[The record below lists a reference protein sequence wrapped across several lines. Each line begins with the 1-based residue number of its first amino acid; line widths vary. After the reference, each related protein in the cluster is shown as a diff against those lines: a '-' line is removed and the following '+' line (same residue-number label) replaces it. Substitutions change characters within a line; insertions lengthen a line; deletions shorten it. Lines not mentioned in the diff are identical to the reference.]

1 METSNSEPTAR
12 RAAGTPDVT
21 DGVSV
26 AAPAQNVIPLTRTVI
41 PFARTNY
48 PRPISGPGSGR
59 TDAAP
64 TGEDDD
70 PGPRAA

>member
-12 RAAGTPDVT
+12 RAAGTQDVT
-21 DGVSV
+21 DGVAV
-26 AAPAQNVIPLTRTVI
+26 KAPAQNVVPLARTVI

-48 PRPISGPGSGR
+48 PRPPSGPGSGR

>member
-1 METSNSEPTAR
+1 METSKSEPRARPAPETHDGMGDEGVAIPARNVVPLAR
-12 RAAGTPDVT
+12 R
-21 DGVSV
+21 
-26 AAPAQNVIPLTRTVI
+26 VI

-48 PRPISGPGSGR
+48 PRPPSRTGDSQSGA
-59 TDAAP
+59 T

>member
-1 METSNSEPTAR
+1 METSKSEPKARSAPETHDGMGDAGVAIPARNVVPLAR
-12 RAAGTPDVT
+12 R
-21 DGVSV
+21 
-26 AAPAQNVIPLTRTVI
+26 VI

-48 PRPISGPGSGR
+48 PRPPSSPGDGLS
-59 TDAAP
+59 DAT